1 MLSSILLL
9 SLLNGFSS
17 GHPIPGRRLKARQA
31 DPAKMQTVL
40 HESNNCT
47 PARQAEQDNSQ
58 DIACLLD
65 TFKPFVDS
73 VRQQVS
79 EHAL

>member
-9 SLLNGFSS
+9 SLLNGFSF
-17 GHPIPGRRLKARQA
+17 GHPIPGGRLKARQA
-31 DPAKMQTVL
+31 DPAKIQTVI
-40 HESNNCT
+40 HPIKNCT
-47 PARQAEQDNSQ
+47 PARQAEQDNTQ

-65 TFKPFVDS
+65 TFKPLFDS
-73 VRQQVS
+73 VSQQVS